1 MFLVELKMKDILKKR
16 QFTPMQ
22 ILAIGYAVIIF
33 LGAMLLA
40 LPISTNARVYTPF
53 LDCIFTST
61 SAVCVTG
68 LITVDTGTHWSYF
81 GKTVIMMLIQI
92 GGLGFM
98 SFATMLSLIIGKR
111 ITLKERLVMQE
122 AMNSTSLQGIVKL
135 AKYILIFTFSIEGL
149 GALLLSTQ
157 FIPEF
162 GFSKGI
168 FYSIFHSVSAFCNAG
183 FDLMGNFNSLINYN
197 GNVVI
202 ISTISALIVTGG
214 LGFYV
219 WNEIYN
225 YKNIKKLSLHSKLVI
240 SMTIAL
246 IIGGAILFFLFE
258 FSNEATMK
266 GMSFKDRILASIF
279 ASVSPRTAGFNSISL
294 ADMTIPSIFLSIIL
308 MFIGGSPGSTAG
320 GLKTTTAG
328 ILYMTVKSVIKGRED
343 TEIFKKKV
351 SKDTVYKAFSV
362 MIIALGLVITVTVLL
377 SITEHQTGVPFEYYI
392 FEATSAFG
400 TVGSTLGLTQKLSA
414 IGKIIVALTMYA
426 GRLGPLTLVLAIS
439 INRRK
444 KALAIKY
451 PEDKILVG

>member
-1 MFLVELKMKDILKKR
+1 MKDILKKR